1 MRRSVAAAGIGV
13 LFLLLGLTLAYAE
26 TAPAPEVVFGAL
38 LLVLAIAFFIILS
51 AGVPES
57 DVPKPSNLQ
66 EIFMSIYSIPQYLPI
81 KINMDDGIP
90 TVSITPSITP
100 SLFSVPSSI
109 PAVDVSWSWSW
120 DRD

>member
-1 MRRSVAAAGIGV
+1 LRRSVAAAGIGV

-38 LLVLAIAFFIILS
+38 LLVLAIAFFIVLS

>member
-38 LLVLAIAFFIILS
+38 LLVLAIAFFIVLS